1 MAMARTKMGKVL
13 RTCGEIR
20 GGTLY
25 GHHISICS
33 MPSHLRFG
41 AGERWEKV
49 VVVIRKTYGGN
60 ARFGRRSMRIS
71 PSLGGGIRFSGDHT
85 LVGVFQGTTGFVG
98 SGFEG
103 AVDAWRNVGRRR
115 KHWRFG

>member
-1 MAMARTKMGKVL
+1 MDITLAYAPCLVILDIWGRGEVGKS
-13 RTCGEIR
+13 CG
-20 GGTLY
+20 GDL
-25 GHHISICS
+25 
-33 MPSHLRFG
+33 
-41 AGERWEKV
+41 
-49 VVVIRKTYGGN
+49 KTYGGN